1 MQEIVFL
8 LSSIAGAA
16 TAIAVRKFPRN
27 STTKFPNIGTNPHVR
42 NQINSLKIE
51 KDILTKTITRLYH
64 QNPEITKIQRDKL
77 LARYQHQL
85 SVVSARI
92 EKLNAMRN
100 RPDLGVVGD
109 SLITLMDQKLSRLDK
124 RLVELSSKIDESK
137 TPVLKTK
144 EKFGGEI
151 TFAKKHTPVISDSK
165 KIEKII
171 EEFRTNP
178 IKKQEHKIE
187 PFPEIEFTKLK
198 PHTSF
203 EITTLTEIPTDTLS
217 HIPESQ
223 FKIKKQEPKMEII
236 KEIEEPKEKIEIIQ
250 SNMGLDIIEQ
260 ETNPQKLN
268 PELSKQEVLP
278 KLSNEKPESRVNV
291 LEEDNIDDDDDDL
304 DKIKVEIMKT
314 LSKLEQAEVE

>member
-16 TAIAVRKFPRN
+16 TVIAVRKFPRN
-27 STTKFPNIGTNPHVR
+27 SATKFPNIGTNPHVR

-85 SVVSARI
+85 SVVATRI
-92 EKLNAMRN
+92 EKLNAMSN

-137 TPVLKTK
+137 TSVLKTK

-151 TFAKKHTPVISDSK
+151 IYAKKQAHVISDSK

-178 IKKQEHKIE
+178 IKEQEHKIE
-187 PFPEIEFTKLK
+187 PFPEIEFIKSK

-203 EITTLTEIPTDTLS
+203 EITTLTEIPTNTLS
-217 HIPESQ
+217 QIPESQ

-250 SNMGLDIIEQ
+250 SNMGLGITEQ
-260 ETNPQKLN
+260 KTNPQKLN
-268 PELSKQEVLP
+268 LELPKQEVLP
-278 KLSNEKPESRVNV
+278 KPSNEKPESSVNV